1 MRGWSAR
8 APRRRAKLG
17 LLLLPQRGSPPCTKV
32 RMSPRRQRPQAAQT
46 QTRPSWS
53 AWMQVQIWPICDF
66 FPLPVVEIMSNLNL
80 LLFFFFSGS
89 MLRRW
94 DLVTRA
100 KSLMRTTLLRWTTY
114 RYSSQSCVRCVKT
127 NSKKT
132 KTLSWNANC
141 KHFKSRGMT
150 PTPVAK
156 GVWLY
161 NVSVCCKHQEELQK
175 RIVEEQQNN
184 NLSVEILNGNTE
196 LLTGLVGNAQALKEP
211 GMDYSLCQS
220 RSQFCLCGCHT
231 FRQKQSRRLSA
242 DIHRPEQLLSRYI
255 NKLWSFFLW
264 QQIVPFFFLLFYFS
278 ETAAAQDA

>member
-127 NSKKT
+127 NSKNT
-132 KTLSWNANC
+132 K
-141 KHFKSRGMT
+141 
-150 PTPVAK
+150 
-156 GVWLY
+156 
-161 NVSVCCKHQEELQK
+161 QK
-175 RIVEEQQNN
+175 R
-184 NLSVEILNGNTE
+184 SVKMQTASILKAEAWPPPPWQKVSDCT
-196 LLTGLVGNAQALKEP
+196 
-211 GMDYSLCQS
+211 M
-220 RSQFCLCGCHT
+220 CLCAVNIRRSCRRGSW
-231 FRQKQSRRLSA
+231 RSSRITTCR
-242 DIHRPEQLLSRYI
+242 
-255 NKLWSFFLW
+255 
-264 QQIVPFFFLLFYFS
+264 
-278 ETAAAQDA
+278 

>member
-1 MRGWSAR
+1 
-8 APRRRAKLG
+8 
-17 LLLLPQRGSPPCTKV
+17 
-32 RMSPRRQRPQAAQT
+32 
-46 QTRPSWS
+46 
-53 AWMQVQIWPICDF
+53 
-66 FPLPVVEIMSNLNL
+66 
-80 LLFFFFSGS
+80 
-89 MLRRW
+89 
-94 DLVTRA
+94 
-100 KSLMRTTLLRWTTY
+100 
-114 RYSSQSCVRCVKT
+114 
-127 NSKKT
+127 
-132 KTLSWNANC
+132 
-141 KHFKSRGMT
+141 MT

-220 RSQFCLCGCHT
+220 RSQFCLCRCHT

-264 QQIVPFFFLLFYFS
+264 QQIVPFFFCSFIFQKPLLPRMLKELYRCFVCLFFS
-278 ETAAAQDA
+278 NTIL